1 MLLVDWSDMYD
12 DYFAQDTKKSNRRRA
27 HAIVRRFRKLEEK
40 TLVRETGALWSSY
53 GDWDIQEPTAADVA
67 LACRYEGRGFENG
80 LDPLKKNMSLHE
92 LGVRLKN
99 LSKTLEEII
108 AKRVARERGHC

>member
-12 DYFAQDTKKSNRRRA
+12 DYFSQDKKKSNQKRVQ
-27 HAIVRRFRKLEEK
+27 AIVRRFGKHEER
-40 TLVRETGALWSSY
+40 TLIRETGGLWSSH
-53 GDWDIQEPTAADVA
+53 GDWDIHQPTAADVA

-80 LDPLKKNMSLHE
+80 LDSPKQKMSLHE

-99 LSKTLEEII
+99 LTTALKDVAS
-108 AKRVARERGHC
+108 AKIVRKGGKC